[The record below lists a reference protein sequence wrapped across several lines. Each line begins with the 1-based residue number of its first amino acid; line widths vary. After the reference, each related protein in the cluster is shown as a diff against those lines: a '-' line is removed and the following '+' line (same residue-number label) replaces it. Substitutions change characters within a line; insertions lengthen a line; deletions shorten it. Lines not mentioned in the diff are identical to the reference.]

1 MVRYNGRGDEIMKV
15 FLDNYSGHA
24 TCKRQ
29 APYWKSMGVTSTT
42 NLAGANVHLANVRTA
57 RPHSIPIVQRLD
69 GIYYDSDT
77 PYKQRNFQISATH
90 GFAAGVIYQSKSCK
104 DSGEYYLKKRKGPHR
119 VIYNGIEPG
128 WAGPRNPSDV
138 PTIVVSAKWRRHK
151 RLPEILQC
159 FKGYKDVFPQA
170 ELLVM
175 GDLRGSPRP
184 DSVRGVRYLGHID
197 HKQMRQ
203 YFQGSWFSIHLSKR
217 DACPN
222 STVEAIGAGVPVIT
236 TNACGGGTEMCE
248 MTEGCIVVE
257 GDDYTIKPVPHY
269 RSGYNKIDKTVYYRL
284 LKAMVTLT
292 EDGPQTVIPPE
303 QLTAKY
309 MAEQYVSFMRSL
321 I

>member
-1 MVRYNGRGDEIMKV
+1 MKV

-29 APYWKSMGVTSTT
+29 MPYWQAMGVKATT
-42 NLAGANVHLANVRTA
+42 NLAGANIHLANVRTA
-57 RPHSIPIVQRLD
+57 RPHKIPIVQRLD

-77 PYKQRNFQISATH
+77 AYNQRNNQISATH
-90 GFAAGVIYQSKSCK
+90 AFAAGIIYQSEYCK
-104 DSGEYYLKKRKGPHR
+104 AAGEYYLKQRKGPHR

-128 WAGPRNPSDV
+128 WAGPRDPSSV

-151 RLPEILQC
+151 RLPEIL
-159 FKGYKDVFPQA
+159 KLYADYKDIFPQA

-184 DSVRGVRYLGHID
+184 DSVRGVKYLGHIS
-197 HKQMRQ
+197 HEAMRQ
-203 YFQGSWFSIHLSKR
+203 YFKSSWFSIHLSKR

-248 MTEGCIVVE
+248 MTPGCLVVK
-257 GDDYTIKPVPHY
+257 GDEWNIKPAPHY
-269 RSGYNKIDKTVYYRL
+269 RNGYNKLNKQLHDRI
-284 LKAMVTLT
+284 LKAMVDLT
-292 EDGPQTVIPPE
+292 EEGPHTVVMPDE
-303 QLTAKY
+303 LTAEY
-309 MAEQYVSFMRSL
+309 MAKQYVSFMRSL

>member
-1 MVRYNGRGDEIMKV
+1 MKLY
-15 FLDNYSGHA
+15 LDNYAGHA
-24 TCKRQ
+24 TRKRQ
-29 APYWKSMGVTSTT
+29 APYWKKLGVKIV
-42 NLAGANVHLANVRTA
+42 GNVKESNIHLANVRTSG
-57 RPHSIPIVQRLD
+57 PHGKPIVQRLD

-77 PYKQRNFQISATH
+77 HYNQRNTQISATH
-90 GFAAGVIYQSKSCK
+90 AFAAGIIYQSEYCK
-104 DSGEYYLKKRKGPHR
+104 AAGEYYLKARKGPHR

-128 WAGPRNPSDV
+128 WAGKRNPSKV

-151 RLPEILQC
+151 RLPEILKL
-159 FKGYKDVFPQA
+159 FKMYKDIFPQA

-175 GDLRGSPRP
+175 GDLRGSSRP
-184 DSVRGVRYLGHID
+184 DSVRGVKYLGHISHD
-197 HKQMRQ
+197 AMRQ

-248 MTEGCIVVE
+248 MTPGCLVVE
-257 GDDYTIKPVPHY
+257 GDKWSIKPAPHY
-269 RSGYNKIDKTVYYRL
+269 RNEYNVLNKQLHNRI
-284 LKAMVTLT
+284 LKAMVNIT
-292 EDGPQTVIPPE
+292 EQGPQTVIPPE